1 MSRKAPRDRRQ
12 KHERIA
18 KEFQAQR
25 MTLREIQK
33 KDSAP
38 LKAYQML
45 QELVAALRR
54 RRKKEGLSLDAV
66 AGTSGLDKG
75 YLSRLENGKVINP
88 TFETLYRYV
97 AAIRPIRSVKDL
109 ATAGVDA

>member
-1 MSRKAPRDRRQ
+1 MQ
-12 KHERIA
+12 E
-18 KEFQAQR
+18 KE
-25 MTLREIQK
+25 
-33 KDSAP
+33 SAP
-38 LKAYQML
+38 LKAYQVL
-45 QELVAALRR
+45 QELVIALRK

-66 AGTSGLDKG
+66 AETSGLDKG

-109 ATAGVDA
+109 AAAGVDV